1 MQAEYL
7 QHVLESYLT
16 PQAHEQAENYRVMLF
31 EKVMDTVGDGA
42 DHHRPGRGGSQD
54 GTEHRGMAPED
65 VQVRLHLA
73 RKPYKVTYLGCSY
86 LARFYSLEWS
96 KARTIVRTPLKIFS
110 MNYHP

>member
-73 RKPYKVTYLGCSY
+73 RKPYKSDILETLISYSIVYLNGVKQEP
-86 LARFYSLEWS
+86 LLELHS
-96 KARTIVRTPLKIFS
+96 RSFQ
-110 MNYHP
+110 